1 MSTTRSTITVA
12 SIPPPTRSSLST
24 ARALATLT
32 CSTLAEAVLPDAGG
46 ALSSGSF
53 EDATTPRSRRAS
65 EAVSAWRL
73 GGVNGCVRELRAE
86 VWAPE
91 NCAAAHSAPDAVS
104 PCSTN

>member
-65 EAVSAWRL
+65 DAVSAWRL
-73 GGVNGCVRELRAE
+73 GGVDARVRELRAE
-86 VWAPE
+86 
-91 NCAAAHSAPDAVS
+91 
-104 PCSTN
+104 